1 MQAAWRTPRARASTR
16 SRATPAGRS
25 SSWRTSARRACRPR
39 SRRRFSEFC
48 RRRSPTRAS
57 TPAPRASKSSSRE
70 TPTASI
76 STCGTTAWASRPP
89 RARGGWACR
98 ACGIVPDSSA
108 APASSRR
115 RKAAARTSTHS
126 FPCAMASSLRHP
138 DPARVLIVDDHP
150 MVREGLR
157 GMLDGAEVEVVGEA
171 GTGEDALRAAAAH
184 SPDVIL
190 LDLEL
195 PDLDGLTVLRRL
207 KAIEKRAAVLVVTMH
222 DDPALVRQAV
232 ENGASG
238 YVLKGI
244 GRRERLASLGAVRH
258 GESVL
263 DPALL
268 RATLA
273 ESAGEPRPA
282 SPGERD
288 NPLSSVE
295 QEMLRLVA
303 QGLTNREIG
312 ARLRWSVGTVKKYLQ
327 RALEKLGAAD
337 RTQAAVEAI
346 RRGLLS

>member
-1 MQAAWRTPRARASTR
+1 M
-16 SRATPAGRS
+16 
-25 SSWRTSARRACRPR
+25 
-39 SRRRFSEFC
+39 
-48 RRRSPTRAS
+48 
-57 TPAPRASKSSSRE
+57 AP
-70 TPTASI
+70 
-76 STCGTTAWASRPP
+76 
-89 RARGGWACR
+89 
-98 ACGIVPDSSA
+98 
-108 APASSRR
+108 
-115 RKAAARTSTHS
+115 
-126 FPCAMASSLRHP
+126 SLRHP
-138 DPARVLIVDDHP
+138 DPTRVLLVDDHP

-157 GMLDGAEVEVVGEA
+157 GMLDGADVEVVGEA
-171 GTGEDALRAAAAH
+171 GTGEEALRAAAAH
-184 SPDVIL
+184 APDVIL

-207 KAIEKRAAVLVVTMH
+207 RTLEKRAAVLVVTMH

-244 GRRERLASLGAVRH
+244 GRRELLASLEAVRH

-263 DPALL
+263 DPSLL
-268 RATLA
+268 RATLDG
-273 ESAGEPRPA
+273 AGEPRPA
-282 SPGERD
+282 SQGERD

>member
-1 MQAAWRTPRARASTR
+1 M
-16 SRATPAGRS
+16 
-25 SSWRTSARRACRPR
+25 
-39 SRRRFSEFC
+39 
-48 RRRSPTRAS
+48 
-57 TPAPRASKSSSRE
+57 
-70 TPTASI
+70 
-76 STCGTTAWASRPP
+76 
-89 RARGGWACR
+89 
-98 ACGIVPDSSA
+98 D
-108 APASSRR
+108 
-115 RKAAARTSTHS
+115 
-126 FPCAMASSLRHP
+126 SSLRHR

-157 GMLDGAEVEVVGEA
+157 GMLDAAGVEVVGEA

-195 PDLDGLTVLRRL
+195 PDLDGLAVLRRL
-207 KAIEKRAAVLVVTMH
+207 KAIARRAAVLVVTMH

-244 GRRERLASLGAVRH
+244 GRRELLASLEAVRH

-263 DPALL
+263 DPSLL

-273 ESAGEPRPA
+273 DGEPRPA
-282 SPGERD
+282 SRDERG

-327 RALEKLGAAD
+327 RALEKLGASD

>member
-1 MQAAWRTPRARASTR
+1 M
-16 SRATPAGRS
+16 
-25 SSWRTSARRACRPR
+25 
-39 SRRRFSEFC
+39 
-48 RRRSPTRAS
+48 
-57 TPAPRASKSSSRE
+57 
-70 TPTASI
+70 
-76 STCGTTAWASRPP
+76 
-89 RARGGWACR
+89 
-98 ACGIVPDSSA
+98 D
-108 APASSRR
+108 
-115 RKAAARTSTHS
+115 
-126 FPCAMASSLRHP
+126 SSLRHR

-150 MVREGLR
+150 MVREALR
-157 GMLDGAEVEVVGEA
+157 GMLDAAGVEVVGEA

-195 PDLDGLTVLRRL
+195 PDLDGLAVLRRL
-207 KAIEKRAAVLVVTMH
+207 KAIEKRAAVLVVTRHDDPAH

-244 GRRERLASLGAVRH
+244 GRRELLASLEAVRH

-263 DPALL
+263 DPSLL

-273 ESAGEPRPA
+273 DGAGESRPA
-282 SPGERD
+282 SRDERD

-312 ARLRWSVGTVKKYLQ
+312 ARLRWGVGTVKKYLQ
-327 RALEKLGAAD
+327 RALEKLGASD